1 MHDEYIDLVQESR
14 RDIAMPADLQVVLG
28 ATGGVGQALVQV
40 LAARGAQV
48 RAVNRNGR
56 ASVPASV
63 EVMAADLTNRES
75 THAAC
80 QGATTVYH
88 CAGVPYQQ
96 WITSMPV
103 MLDNIIS
110 AVSAEGAT
118 LVYIDNNYMY
128 APTSQPLTEESL
140 QAPVTRK
147 GKLRKQLAET
157 ILAAHAHGQIKATI
171 GRTPDFYGP
180 GVRTSA
186 VGEQF
191 FTAVVEGKRVP
202 WLGKLDV
209 PHVLAFVE
217 DTARGLLVLG
227 THEEALGQVW
237 HLPTAQALTG
247 RQYIALASRAA
258 GVQAR
263 PLAVPGLMLR
273 VLGLTNPVLRES
285 VEMLYEFNEPLLFD
299 ASKYIQAFGGLPT
312 PHQEAMRRAVAWY
325 QESAVPKTSKE
336 APDQTKA

>member
-1 MHDEYIDLVQESR
+1 
-14 RDIAMPADLQVVLG
+14 MPTDLQVVLG
-28 ATGGVGQALVQV
+28 ATGGVGQALVQ
-40 LAARGAQV
+40 LLSAQGAQV
-48 RAVNRNGR
+48 RAVNRSGR
-56 ASVPASV
+56 AQFAASV
-63 EVMAADLTNRES
+63 VVMAADLTNRES
-75 THAAC
+75 TRAAC

-96 WITSMPV
+96 WVTYMPI
-103 MLDNIIS
+103 MLDNVIS
-110 AVSAEGAT
+110 AVSAAGAT
-118 LVYIDNNYMY
+118 LVYIDNNYLY
-128 APTSQPLTEESL
+128 APTSQPLTEDSL

-157 ILAAHAHGQIKATI
+157 ILAAHTRGQIRATI

-180 GVRTSA
+180 GVRTSV

-209 PHVLAFVE
+209 PHALAFVE

-263 PLAVPGLMLR
+263 PLAVPGLLLR

-299 ASKYIQAFGGLPT
+299 ASKYIQAFDGMPT
-312 PHQEAMRRAVAWY
+312 SHQEAMRRTVAWY
-325 QESAVPKTSKE
+325 RESAAPKTSR
-336 APDQTKA
+336 

>member
-1 MHDEYIDLVQESR
+1 M
-14 RDIAMPADLQVVLG
+14 AMPADLQVVLG
-28 ATGGVGQALVQV
+28 ATGGVGQVLVQA
-40 LAARGAQV
+40 LAAQGAQV
-48 RAVNRNGR
+48 RAVNRSGR

-75 THAAC
+75 TRAAC

-96 WITSMPV
+96 WVTVMPV
-103 MLDNIIS
+103 MLDNVIS
-110 AVSAEGAT
+110 AVSVTGAT

-140 QAPVTRK
+140 QSPVTRK

-157 ILAAHAHGQIKATI
+157 ILAAHTRGQIKATI
-171 GRTPDFYGP
+171 GRSPDFYGP
-180 GVRTSA
+180 GVRISA

-247 RQYIALASRAA
+247 RQYIALASEAA
-258 GVQAR
+258 EVQAR

-299 ASKYIQAFGGLPT
+299 GSKYMHAFDSLPT
-312 PHQEAMRRAVAWY
+312 PHQEAMRRTVAWY
-325 QESAVPKTSKE
+325 RESAAPKTS
-336 APDQTKA
+336 T

>member
-1 MHDEYIDLVQESR
+1 M
-14 RDIAMPADLQVVLG
+14 AMPSHLQVVLG
-28 ATGGVGQALVQV
+28 ATGGVGQALVQA
-40 LAARGAQV
+40 LAAQGAQV
-48 RAVNRNGR
+48 RAVNRSGR

-75 THAAC
+75 TRAAC

-88 CAGVPYQQ
+88 CAGVPYHQ
-96 WITSMPV
+96 WATYMPV
-103 MLDNIIS
+103 WLDNVIS
-110 AVSAEGAT
+110 AVSATGAT

-157 ILAAHAHGQIKATI
+157 ILAAHARGQIRATI

-180 GVRTSA
+180 GVRISA

-247 RQYIALASRAA
+247 RQYITLASEAA
-258 GVQAR
+258 GVPAKA
-263 PLAVPGLMLR
+263 LAVPGLLLR
-273 VLGLTNPVLRES
+273 VLGLTNPDLRES

-299 ASKYIQAFGGLPT
+299 GSKYTRAFGGTPT
-312 PHQEAMRRAVAWY
+312 PHQEALRRTVAWY
-325 QESAVPKTSKE
+325 RKPGVP
-336 APDQTKA
+336 AATKQASEEMKG